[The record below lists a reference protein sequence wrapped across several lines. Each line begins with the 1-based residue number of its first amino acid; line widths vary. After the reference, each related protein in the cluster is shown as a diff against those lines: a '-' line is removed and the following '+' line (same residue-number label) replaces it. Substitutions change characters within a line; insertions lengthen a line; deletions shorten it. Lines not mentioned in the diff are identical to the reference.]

1 MSEYSDD
8 LSPNS
13 RRSRNRPP
21 LIETEPEPEPE
32 ALQSRIQSG
41 QEIPNTGLDE
51 FEYNIFEKVVNYPVL
66 FSKEIIDKEPL
77 IKGHYRNYYNI

>member
-1 MSEYSDD
+1 MMKIQFSPEEIDQIASTPMSEYSDD

-41 QEIPNTGLDE
+41 QEILTQD
-51 FEYNIFEKVVNYPVL
+51 
-66 FSKEIIDKEPL
+66 
-77 IKGHYRNYYNI
+77 